1 MSQSPEGSN
10 PSGNYETAWAAI
22 TELIHGE
29 ASWSG
34 RERNVCYLNNGDGT
48 FSDVSGAIGLDFL
61 DDSRAF
67 AAADLDR
74 DGDLDLVLKSRNEPG
89 LRVLRNDFAASFG
102 SGDNSALT
110 VRLRGRTSNRDAVG
124 ARVTVVAAGKPSTK
138 TIRAGSGFLSQH
150 SKELLFGLGK
160 AERVDE
166 LRITWPSGAEQVLS
180 DPPVNGR
187 ITIVEGSDE
196 ISSEAFP
203 NTEPREDPPENP
215 RARSVPFEDAGTW
228 LIESVAAP
236 PWELADIKGAVH
248 RLRDYRGAPL
258 LVNIWA
264 TWCPPCRAEL
274 RDFEQNRDKIEKA
287 GLKLLT
293 VSVDAPEERAA
304 VNEFVRAGG
313 FTFPVLVADNDFASS
328 YNLFKRYLLNR
339 RSDLQIP
346 TTFLVNGDGIL
357 EKIYEGRVEVG
368 RLLDDVAFLGEP
380 GARRLARA
388 IPFEGRFFGARPRRN
403 YTELGAAL
411 LAHGLAAASLPY
423 LARSAAMTPGVAS
436 PYYNLGTAY
445 FRQRSLE
452 KARASFEK
460 ALQLDPSY
468 PEAHNSFGV
477 LLARVGKHDEAI
489 VHFQA
494 AVDARAGYTKAVGN
508 LATAYVRTGK
518 AAEAIAVLKAAID
531 SNPRDPGPRNRL
543 GLLHARRGNLDQAQA
558 RFREA
563 LRVVPGDPDTLTNL
577 ALLDAQRGNTPEAI
591 ARLVDLLRAQPD
603 FDRAY
608 LSLARIHLQAND
620 IAKAREMLEGLIES
634 NPRHREARRMIEQ
647 LPEAR

>member
-1 MSQSPEGSN
+1 MSQSPRGSN

-22 TELIHGE
+22 TELIHGDG
-29 ASWSG
+29 SWSG
-34 RERNVCYLNNGDGT
+34 RERNVAYLNNGDGT

-67 AAADLDR
+67 AAADLDG

-89 LRVLRNDFAASFG
+89 LRVLRNDFAESLAA
-102 SGDNSALT
+102 GDNNALA
-110 VRLRGRTSNRDAVG
+110 VRLRGPTSNRDAVG

-160 AERVDE
+160 AERIDE
-166 LRITWPSGAEQVLS
+166 LRIMWPSGAEQVLS
-180 DPPVNGR
+180 DPPVNRR
-187 ITIVEGSDE
+187 ITIVEASDE
-196 ISSEAFP
+196 VSSQPFSKA
-203 NTEPREDPPENP
+203 EPREDPLV
-215 RARSVPFEDAGTW
+215 RLAPFEDAGTW
-228 LIESVAAP
+228 LIEPVAAP
-236 PWELADIKGAVH
+236 RWELADTKGAVH
-248 RLRDYRGAPL
+248 RLRDYRGTPL

-274 RDFEQNRDKIEKA
+274 RDFEQNRDRIEKA
-287 GLKLLT
+287 GLKLLA

-304 VNEFVRAGG
+304 VNEFVRAEGL
-313 FTFPVLVADNDFASS
+313 TFPVLLADNDFASS

-339 RSDLQIP
+339 RSDLQVP
-346 TTFLVNGDGIL
+346 TTFLVNADGIL

-368 RLLDDVAFLGEP
+368 RLLGDVEFLGEP

-388 IPFEGRFFGARPRRN
+388 VPFEGRFFGARPRRN

-411 LAHGLAAASLPY
+411 LEHGLAAASLPY
-423 LARSAAMTPGVAS
+423 LATSAAMTPGVAG

-460 ALQLDPSY
+460 ALHLDPSY
-468 PEAHNSFGV
+468 PEAHNSLGV

-508 LATAYVRTGK
+508 LATAYMRAGK
-518 AAEAIAVLKAAID
+518 ATSAIAVLEAAID
-531 SNPRDPGPRNRL
+531 SSPREPGPRNRL
-543 GLLHARRGNLDQAQA
+543 GMLHARRGNLDEAQA

-563 LRVVPGDPDTLTNL
+563 LLIAPGDPDTLTNL
-577 ALLDAQRGNTPEAI
+577 ALLDAQRGNIPDAV
-591 ARLVDLLRAQPD
+591 ARLIDLLAAQPD
-603 FDRAY
+603 FDKAY
-608 LSLARIHLQAND
+608 LSLARIRLAAND
-620 IAKAREMLEGLIES
+620 IAQAREVLQRLLER
-634 NPRHREARRMIEQ
+634 NPKHSEARRMFEQ
-647 LPEAR
+647 LTATR

>member
-48 FSDVSGAIGLDFL
+48 FSDVSGAMGLDFL

-67 AAADLDR
+67 AAVDLDQ

-89 LRVLRNDFAASFG
+89 LRVLRNDFAASLG
-102 SGDNSALT
+102 SGRNNSLT

-124 ARVTVVAAGKPSTK
+124 ARVTVTAGGKPSTK

-166 LRITWPSGAEQVLS
+166 LRVKWPSGAEQVLS

-187 ITIVEGSDE
+187 ITIEEGSDE
-196 ISSEAFP
+196 ISSQAFP
-203 NTEPREDPPENP
+203 DTESREDAP
-215 RARSVPFEDAGTW
+215 RTVQARSAPIENTGTW

-236 PWELADIKGAVH
+236 PWELADTKGAVH

-287 GLKLLT
+287 GLKLLA
-293 VSVDAPEERAA
+293 VSVDPPEERAA
-304 VNEFVRAGG
+304 VNEFARAEGL
-313 FTFPVLVADNDFASS
+313 TFPVLVADNDFASS

-346 TTFLVNGDGIL
+346 TTFLVNGDGIV

-368 RLLDDVAFLGEP
+368 RLLGDVAFLGEP

-388 IPFEGRFFGARPRRN
+388 VPFEGRFFGARPRRN

-411 LAHGLAAASLPY
+411 LERGLAAAALPY
-423 LARSAAMTPGVAS
+423 LAKSAAMNPGAAG
-436 PYYNLGTAY
+436 PYYNLGTAH

-452 KARASFEK
+452 KARASFER
-460 ALQLDPSY
+460 ALACDPSY
-468 PEAHNSFGV
+468 AEAHNSLGV
-477 LLARVGKHDEAI
+477 VLAHLGHHDEAV

-494 AVDARAGYTKAVGN
+494 AVDARAGYAKAAGN
-508 LATAYVRTGK
+508 LATAYMRSGK

-531 SNPRDPGPRNRL
+531 SNPREPGPRNRL
-543 GLLHARRGNLDQAQA
+543 GMLHARRGNLDAARA
-558 RFREA
+558 RFEEA
-563 LRVVPGDPDTLTNL
+563 LGVAPGDPDTLTNL
-577 ALLDAQRGNTPEAI
+577 ALLDAQRGNTSEAV
-591 ARLVDLLRAQPD
+591 ARLVDLLGAQPD

-608 LSLARIHLQAND
+608 LSLARIHLQAKD
-620 IAKAREMLEGLIES
+620 VAKARERLEKLIERK
-634 NPRHREARRMIEQ
+634 PGHQAARRLLDQ
-647 LPEAR
+647 LPGTR